1 MRRVRMPR
9 HFEGMSDADL
19 QQRAL
24 SVAADREA
32 AIIEALFRTR
42 DALATSQEATNRL
55 TISIRRLTR
64 WLVWL
69 TLAILIL
76 TALVAWPALLLLWRS
91 A

>member
-1 MRRVRMPR
+1 MPR
-9 HFEGMSDADL
+9 HFEGMSDAEL

-76 TALVAWPALLLLWRS
+76 TALVAWPALRLLWRP